1 MSEEEKKLKEMEELG
16 VELILNPGQAV
27 AKSSPTKLK
36 LQALTFVIIG
46 KIEKYFLENKLDKVK
61 KVAKERLEQSSSM
74 AKEERGTYTN
84 AINSAVANLEKQVSI
99 FNENYSRLIYR
110 GKRMLKVPSY
120 NLNKLDLQAKVDTVN
135 NAVDMVES
143 YKKMTDV
150 FANTKANFTG
160 ESKDSEISK
169 AEQEN
174 IRRSV
179 YKALSGFDNK
189 EIEDYSRKFDDTDNH
204 TIDKFINKKEND
216 KTKEEELDNFFD
228 RFSPIKKEKKLS
240 DGELNQ
246 ALNGGRVVTPKHL
259 EEKDLGKALNDGKVA
274 TPKHLNDSDLD
285 TSLNKDEPVA
295 EKKETS
301 SIFDDKPS
309 LIMPEWLKNNTVEIE
324 SKKDEKS
331 TEIPIFGNTLSNDDI
346 AFYADKLTG
355 KKENTIDDD
364 IEKTASSLPDVDD
377 LKNQLNESIK
387 EIEQKRQAKEAAR
400 KSYEREKEAREKE
413 EEELSLSK
421 QENENLRKELER
433 KREEQKNIEE
443 LNQRVKRALE
453 YQRQIEENKRA
464 ALEEEEET
472 KKYQETLRLERENQ
486 NKVAEERAKVQSERA
501 TLQSET
507 TDIDAVLRKKKAM
520 LQETKRQ
527 LQAFATTDKV
537 ETAKYEDFF
546 AQLPPSRP
554 GKAR

>member
-1 MSEEEKKLKEMEELG
+1 MSEEEKKLKEMEEFG
-16 VELILNPGQAV
+16 VELILNPGQTV

-36 LQALTFVIIG
+36 LQALTFIIIG

-61 KVAKERLEQSSSM
+61 KAAKERLEQSSSM
-74 AKEERGTYTN
+74 AKEEREAYTN
-84 AINSAVANLEKQVSI
+84 AINSAVANLEKQVAI
-99 FNENYSRLIYR
+99 FNENYSRLIHR

-120 NLNKLDLQAKVDTVN
+120 NLNKLDLQAKVDTVK

-179 YKALSGFDNK
+179 YKALSGFSDK

-246 ALNGGRVVTPKHL
+246 ALNGGFVDL
-259 EEKDLGKALNDGKVA
+259 EKKDLGKALNDGKVA
-274 TPKHLNDSDLD
+274 TPKHLSDSDLD
-285 TSLNKDEPVA
+285 TSLNKNEPVV
-295 EKKETS
+295 EKKEFS

-309 LIMPEWLKNNTVEIE
+309 LIVPDWLKKDTVEIE
-324 SKKDEKS
+324 SKKDEKP
-331 TEIPIFGNTLSNDDI
+331 TEIPIFDNTLSNDDI

-355 KKENTIDDD
+355 KKETTIDDD
-364 IEKTASSLPDVDD
+364 IEKTAESLPDVDD

-400 KSYEREKEAREKE
+400 KSYEREKEARVKE

-421 QENENLRKELER
+421 KENENLRKELER
-433 KREEQKNIEE
+433 KKEEQKNIDE

>member
-1 MSEEEKKLKEMEELG
+1 MSEEEKKLKEMEEFG
-16 VELILNPGQAV
+16 VELILNPGQTV

-36 LQALTFVIIG
+36 LQALTFIIIG

-61 KVAKERLEQSSSM
+61 KAAKERLEQSSSM
-74 AKEERGTYTN
+74 AKEEREAYTN
-84 AINSAVANLEKQVSI
+84 AINSAVANLEKQVAI
-99 FNENYSRLIYR
+99 FNENYSRLIHR

-179 YKALSGFDNK
+179 YKALSGFSDK

-246 ALNGGRVVTPKHL
+246 ALNGGFVDL
-259 EEKDLGKALNDGKVA
+259 EKKDLGKALNDGKVA
-274 TPKHLNDSDLD
+274 TPKHLSDSDLD
-285 TSLNKDEPVA
+285 TSLNKNEPVV
-295 EKKETS
+295 EKKESS

-309 LIMPEWLKNNTVEIE
+309 LIVPDWLKKDTVEIE
-324 SKKDEKS
+324 SKKDEKP
-331 TEIPIFGNTLSNDDI
+331 TEIPIFDNTLSNDDI

-355 KKENTIDDD
+355 KKETTIDDD
-364 IEKTASSLPDVDD
+364 IEKTAESLPDVDD

-400 KSYEREKEAREKE
+400 KSYEREKEARVKE

-421 QENENLRKELER
+421 KENENLRKELER
-433 KREEQKNIEE
+433 KKEEQKNIDE

-554 GKAR
+554 GKAK

>member
-1 MSEEEKKLKEMEELG
+1 MSEEEKKIKEMEELG
-16 VELILNPGQAV
+16 VELILNPEQTV

-36 LQALTFVIIG
+36 LQALTFIIIG

-61 KVAKERLEQSSSM
+61 KAAKERLEQSSSM
-74 AKEERGTYTN
+74 AKEERETYTN
-84 AINSAVANLEKQVSI
+84 AINSAVTNLEKQVSI
-99 FNENYSRLIYR
+99 FNENYSRLIHR

-120 NLNKLDLQAKVDTVN
+120 NLNKLDLKAKVDVDN

-179 YKALSGFDNK
+179 YKALSGFSDK
-189 EIEDYSRKFDDTDNH
+189 EVEDYSRKFDDTDSH
-204 TIDKFINKKEND
+204 AIDNFINKKEND

-246 ALNGGRVVTPKHL
+246 ALNGGFVDL

-285 TSLNKDEPVA
+285 KSLNKGKPVV
-295 EKKETS
+295 EKKESS

-309 LIMPEWLKNNTVEIE
+309 LITPEWLKNNTVEIE
-324 SKKDEKS
+324 SKKDDKP
-331 TEIPIFGNTLSNDDI
+331 TEIPIFDNTLSNDDI

-364 IEKTASSLPDVDD
+364 IEKTVESLPDVDD

-433 KREEQKNIEE
+433 KREEQKNIDE

-507 TDIDAVLRKKKAM
+507 TDIDAVLREKKAM

-546 AQLPPSRP
+546 AQLPPSKS

>member
-1 MSEEEKKLKEMEELG
+1 MSEEEKKLKEMEEFG
-16 VELILNPGQAV
+16 VELILNPGQTV
-27 AKSSPTKLK
+27 ATSSPTKLK
-36 LQALTFVIIG
+36 LQALTFIIIG

-61 KVAKERLEQSSSM
+61 KAAKERLEQSSSM
-74 AKEERGTYTN
+74 AKEERETYTN
-84 AINSAVANLEKQVSI
+84 AINSAVANLEKQVAI
-99 FNENYSRLIYR
+99 FNENYSRLIHR

-179 YKALSGFDNK
+179 YKALSGFSDK

-246 ALNGGRVVTPKHL
+246 ALNGGFVDL
-259 EEKDLGKALNDGKVA
+259 EKKDLGKALNDGKVA
-274 TPKHLNDSDLD
+274 TPKHLSDSDLD
-285 TSLNKDEPVA
+285 TSLNKNEPVV
-295 EKKETS
+295 EKKESS

-309 LIMPEWLKNNTVEIE
+309 LIVPDWLKKDTVEIE
-324 SKKDEKS
+324 SKKDEKP
-331 TEIPIFGNTLSNDDI
+331 TEIPIFDNTLSNDDI

-355 KKENTIDDD
+355 KKETTIDDD
-364 IEKTASSLPDVDD
+364 IEKTAESLPDVDD

-400 KSYEREKEAREKE
+400 KSYEREKEARVKE

-421 QENENLRKELER
+421 KENENLRKELER
-433 KREEQKNIEE
+433 KKEEQKNIDE

-554 GKAR
+554 GKAK

>member
-1 MSEEEKKLKEMEELG
+1 MSEEEKKIKEMEELG
-16 VELILNPGQAV
+16 VELILNPGQTV

-36 LQALTFVIIG
+36 LQALTFIIIG

-61 KVAKERLEQSSSM
+61 KAAKERLEQSSSM
-74 AKEERGTYTN
+74 AKEERETYTN
-84 AINSAVANLEKQVSI
+84 AINGAVANLEKQVAI
-99 FNENYSRLIYR
+99 FNENYSRLIHR

-120 NLNKLDLQAKVDTVN
+120 NLNKLDLKAKVDVDN

-179 YKALSGFDNK
+179 YKALSGFSDK
-189 EIEDYSRKFDDTDNH
+189 EVEDYSRKFDDNNDLA
-204 TIDKFINKKEND
+204 IDKFINKKEND

-246 ALNGGRVVTPKHL
+246 ALNGGFVDL

-285 TSLNKDEPVA
+285 KSLNKGKPVV
-295 EKKETS
+295 EKKESS

-309 LIMPEWLKNNTVEIE
+309 LITPERLKNNTVEIE
-324 SKKDEKS
+324 SKKDEKP
-331 TEIPIFGNTLSNDDI
+331 TKIPIFGNTLSNDDI

-364 IEKTASSLPDVDD
+364 IEKTVESLPDVDD

-433 KREEQKNIEE
+433 KREEQKNIDE

-507 TDIDAVLRKKKAM
+507 TDIDAVLREKKAM

-546 AQLPPSRP
+546 AQLPPSKS